1 MCDRDIIIRGCIV
14 VHTLRSRYL
23 LVDSRIYVHSMFC
36 WYLCCYF
43 WIDQVFKMS

>member
-23 LVDSRIYVHSMFC
+23 LVDSRIYVHSMLGRDLC
-36 WYLCCYF
+36 WYG
-43 WIDQVFKMS
+43 